1 MAKQKELP
9 EIDLDVSD
17 VKRIALTTDP
27 QGETIIS
34 FEMTG
39 GQVMNLVFSPEM
51 FGKLEAMMARP
62 TRRRLKSRPSN
73 KTWAPVRTA
82 QR

>member
-1 MAKQKELP
+1 MAKQKELK

-34 FEMTG
+34 FEMAG
-39 GQVMNLVFSPEM
+39 GQVMNLVFSPEA
-51 FGKLEAMMARP
+51 FGKLEAMMSKA
-62 TRRRLKSRPSN
+62 N
-73 KTWAPVRTA
+73 EA
-82 QR
+82 QAQVSPIQ

>member
-9 EIDLDVSD
+9 EINLDVSD

-34 FEMTG
+34 FEMAG
-39 GQVMNLVFSPEM
+39 GQVMNLVFSPEA
-51 FGKLEAMMARP
+51 FGKLEAMMA
-62 TRRRLKSRPSN
+62 KAN
-73 KTWAPVRTA
+73 EA
-82 QR
+82 QAQVSSIQ

>member
-34 FEMTG
+34 FEMAG
-39 GQVMNLVFSPEM
+39 GQVMNLVFSPEA
-51 FGKLEAMMARP
+51 FGKLEAMMA
-62 TRRRLKSRPSN
+62 KAN
-73 KTWAPVRTA
+73 EA
-82 QR
+82 QAQVSPIQ